1 MDTKYGQAFMC
12 LSFVSDSEGH
22 DAKAAWHWYRKLQ
35 KLGLPE
41 QQSKAVIILE
51 TSMTWL
57 TRLIKGPANPNRQAY
72 TEDGQN
78 SLDARNAV

>member
-12 LSFVSDSEGH
+12 VSFVSDSEGH
-22 DAKAAWHWYRKLQ
+22 DAKVVWHWYRELQ
-35 KLGLPE
+35 KLRRPE

-51 TSMTWL
+51 TAMTWL
-57 TRLIKGPANPNRQAY
+57 TRLIKDPADPNRQAY

-78 SLDARNAV
+78 SLNARNAV